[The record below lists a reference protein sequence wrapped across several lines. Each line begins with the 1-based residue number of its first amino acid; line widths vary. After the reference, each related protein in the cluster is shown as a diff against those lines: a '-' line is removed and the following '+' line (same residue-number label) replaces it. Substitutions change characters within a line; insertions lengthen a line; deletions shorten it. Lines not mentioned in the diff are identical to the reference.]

1 MNPTHCRECGAVI
14 PLDAADGQCPS
25 CLVRLGFAVSA
36 PDLTVGGVTDSDH
49 AAVLPRIG
57 AYRIVRPLGEGGMG
71 LVYLAEQTV
80 PIRREV
86 ALKIIKPGINSSQV
100 LARFESER
108 QALAMLHHPG
118 IAAIFDAGTTPEG
131 RPFFAMEYVPGVSI
145 TAYCDDRRLP
155 VADRLELFLQVC
167 AAVQHAHQK
176 GIIHRDLKPSNI
188 LVTRRDDVSVVKVID
203 FGVAKAT
210 AFKLTD
216 RTLQT
221 QLGLMLGT
229 PEYMSPEQAG
239 ATRFDVDTR
248 TDIYSLGVVLYELL
262 AGVKPFD
269 RQDLHAAAVLEML
282 RVLRDVEAPRL
293 TTRISSLGD
302 AATEIAR
309 RRQTDVRTLARRLH
323 GDLEW
328 ITLRTLEK
336 DPSRRYASVSELAGD
351 VRRHL
356 QDEPLTIGPPSVT
369 ARAVKF
375 VKRHR
380 TLGLAAAA
388 LVVSMLAASIVSSY
402 FWINAERA
410 RRETNRQLV
419 SALVARGMG
428 LVDSADP
435 LRGLVYLSHA
445 LRLEH
450 DPARERVHRMRIA
463 AVRDRTPR
471 LVRLWNHGSFLGRS
485 EGFDATTGGL
495 IATGGLDGI
504 ARLWSVQQRGSV
516 GTMRHGAGIFL
527 VDLTEDG
534 TRLLTAGEDNVAWI
548 WQTAAG
554 QHSGQPLR
562 HPQMSTATFSPDAR
576 FVATGS
582 HDGTVRVWDAST
594 SSSLCE
600 ARQTSAITRIRFA
613 PDSKRFVTVSADH
626 SIGVWAL
633 PGCVPPFPPL
643 RHADS
648 FPCRDAAFSPDGRWI
663 VTAGVDRTARLWD
676 ANSGRPRMP
685 ALLHTDTVMSSE
697 FNQEGTVVVTTTVDR
712 MTTVWRVADGTE
724 VFARQ
729 SSSVPSNPDMAPQGT
744 IAIGSD
750 GGDVDVWTADGSRV
764 ALLPQSSASSV
775 RFVSSG
781 RFLVTAENDGLVRV
795 WDIAPSLMRPPA
807 VQLNE
812 GEGAYKLAFS
822 PAGRALALLSL
833 SAVVRI
839 FDVESGVPEAPSPA
853 RLVADFDFS
862 PDGQRLA
869 IATRQGLARI
879 WDVRTGEPRS
889 RVVEHAGIQ
898 QVKFSP
904 RGDTVASA
912 GAPPAGGG
920 FKVWDAMTG
929 QIRFDR
935 THPGPRVSVV
945 EFTRDGDRLL
955 VATTSREQN
964 LTIWNTA
971 TGAMEIAASHEN
983 SSGAPFAR
991 MNQPGSEVWSAGDD
1005 RQVRVW
1011 APSGR
1016 PVSPAP
1022 KLLLAGGATVLQL
1035 SPNDTKVAIGTS
1047 GGEIRVVD
1055 VRTLAVNASPM
1066 RHAAHVYT
1074 PAFSP
1079 DSSVLVT
1086 SGGDGMARAWDVA
1099 TGEPLTAWLATGV
1112 HFARYAAVAP
1122 GGSAWA
1128 YVGEGAFLERLD
1140 ADRESVDVLVRRAET
1155 EAAHTLT
1162 GSTVHT
1168 PLPASDVEARWQG
1181 SATIDSPRDSG
1192 RESWL
1197 VWLARFEWLR
1207 GRMRES
1213 LNALEELRT
1222 IRPLRWPDVMQ
1233 HVGAFASVRQWNNAI
1248 TELLAHRA
1256 WYAGSPEFSFFE
1268 AVARRH
1274 LGDRAGAATICRQ
1287 QLTTHGET
1295 QNAERVSWIVRICLL
1310 AGPDASLDWAA
1321 VDRLA
1326 RRAPETWRENVTR
1339 ELLTSAV
1346 LVRQGHFDEAI
1357 QPLRSL
1363 TASGPDPPL
1372 LGRMFLALAEAEA
1385 DQPVAARSTLEHA
1398 REDQP
1403 GATGSG
1409 SRNSL
1414 LDARRQAAAVSWYRP
1429 WFTAEAELIRAEVVA
1444 ALTSQPHP
1452 RRGAARD
1459 RAR

>member
-1 MNPTHCRECGAVI
+1 
-14 PLDAADGQCPS
+14 L
-25 CLVRLGFAVSA
+25 AVSA
-36 PDLTVGGVTDSDH
+36 PDLTVADVTDSEQT
-49 AAVLPRIG
+49 AVLPAIG

-118 IAAIFDAGTTPEG
+118 IAAIFDAGATPEG

-145 TAYCDDRRLP
+145 TTYCDDRRLR
-155 VADRLELFLQVC
+155 VAERLELFLQVC

-221 QLGLMLGT
+221 QLGLVLGT

-262 AGVKPFD
+262 AGIKPFD
-269 RQDLHAAAVLEML
+269 RYDLQAAAVLEML

-302 AATEIAR
+302 AATEIAG
-309 RRQTDVRTLARRLH
+309 RRQTDVRTLAHQLH

-356 QDEPLTIGPPSVT
+356 QDEPLTIGPPSLT
-369 ARAVKF
+369 TRAVKF

-388 LVVSMLAASIVSSY
+388 LVASMLVASIVSSY

-410 RRETNRQLV
+410 RRETNRQLI

-445 LRLEH
+445 LRLEQ
-450 DPARERVHRMRIA
+450 DPTRERVHRLRIA

-471 LVRLWNHGSFLGRS
+471 LVRLWNHGSLLGRP
-485 EGFDATTGGL
+485 EGFDATTDGL

-504 ARLWSVQQRGSV
+504 ARLWSVQQSGSV
-516 GTMRHGAGIFL
+516 RTMRHGAGVRL
-527 VDLTEDG
+527 VDLTDDG
-534 TRLLTAGEDNVAWI
+534 TQLLTVGEDDVAWI
-548 WQTAAG
+548 WQTV
-554 QHSGQPLR
+554 SGQQSGEPLR
-562 HPQMSTATFSPDAR
+562 HRQMSTATFSPDAR

-582 HDGTVRVWDAST
+582 NDGTVRVWDVST
-594 SSSLCE
+594 SASLCE
-600 ARQTSAITRIRFA
+600 VKQTSAISRIRFA
-613 PDSKRFVTVSADH
+613 PDSKRFVTVSADS

-643 RHADS
+643 RHDNS
-648 FPCRDAAFSPDGRWI
+648 FPCRDAAFSADGRWI

-676 ANSGRPRMP
+676 ANSGRPRIP
-685 ALLHTDTVMSSE
+685 ALRHTDTVTSSE
-697 FNQEGTVVVTTTVDR
+697 FNQDGTLAVTTTVDR
-712 MTTVWRVADGTE
+712 TTTVWRVADGTE

-729 SSSVPSNPDMAPQGT
+729 GSSVPSNPNVAPQGM

-750 GGDVDVWTADGSRV
+750 GGDVDVWTAEGKRV
-764 ALLPQSSASSV
+764 ALLPHSSASRV
-775 RFVSSG
+775 GFVASG

-795 WDIAPSLMRPPA
+795 WDLAPSLMRPPA
-807 VQLNE
+807 VQVNE

-839 FDVESGVPEAPSPA
+839 FDVESGVPETPSPA
-853 RLVADFDFS
+853 RLVTDFDFS
-862 PDGQRLA
+862 PDGRRLA
-869 IATRQGLARI
+869 IATRQGLVRI
-879 WDVRTGEPRS
+879 WDSRTGESRS
-889 RVVEHAGIQ
+889 PAVEHAGVQ
-898 QVKFSP
+898 RVKFSP
-904 RGDTVASA
+904 RGDAVVSTGAPGA
-912 GAPPAGGG
+912 GAG
-920 FKVWDAMTG
+920 FKIWDATTG

-935 THPGPRVSVV
+935 TRPGPRVSVV
-945 EFTRDGDRLL
+945 DFTRDGLRLL
-955 VATTSREQN
+955 IATTARERN
-964 LTIWNTA
+964 LTIWNAA
-971 TGAMEIAASHEN
+971 TGALETAASHGN
-983 SSGAPFAR
+983 SYGTEFAR
-991 MNQPGSEVWSAGDD
+991 MNRPGSEVWSAGDD

-1022 KLLLAGGATVLQL
+1022 KLLLSGGATVLQL

-1047 GGEIRVVD
+1047 SGEIRVVD
-1055 VRTLAVNASPM
+1055 IRTSAVNASPM
-1066 RHAAHVYT
+1066 RHAGHVYT

-1112 HFARYAAVAP
+1112 QFPRYAAVAP
-1122 GGSAWA
+1122 GESAWA

-1140 ADRESVDVLVRRAET
+1140 ADRDSVDTLVQRAET

-1162 GSTVHT
+1162 ASTVHT
-1168 PLPASDVEARWQG
+1168 PLPASDVEARWHG
-1181 SATIDSPRDSG
+1181 GATIDSPQDSG
-1192 RESWL
+1192 RELWL

-1207 GRMRES
+1207 GRMREALS
-1213 LNALEELRT
+1213 ALEELRT
-1222 IRPLRWPDVMQ
+1222 IRPLRWPEVMQ
-1233 HVGAFASVRQWNNAI
+1233 HVGAFASLRQWSNAI
-1248 TELLAHRA
+1248 TELQAHRA

-1268 AVARRH
+1268 AIARRH
-1274 LGDRAGAATICRQ
+1274 LGHHAEAATICRQ
-1287 QLTTHGET
+1287 QLAAHGET
-1295 QNAERVSWIVRICLL
+1295 QNEERLSWIVRICLL
-1310 AGPDASLDWAA
+1310 AGPDASLDWGA

-1326 RRAPETWRENVTR
+1326 RQAPETWRDSVTR

-1346 LVRQGHFDEAI
+1346 LVRQGQFEKAI

-1372 LGRMFLALAEAEA
+1372 LGRMFLALAEAGA
-1385 DQPVAARSTLEHA
+1385 HHAAAARSTLEHA

-1403 GATGSG
+1403 SAAGSR

-1444 ALTSQPHP
+1444 ALTDQAHP